1 MEFTVENLQLF
12 VLETSRAKRKPRA
25 SVQIAVD
32 MVQEK
37 ILTEREA
44 LLRIEPAQMEYFLF
58 PTVMDE
64 FCKYCVS
71 SASIVFSAYMSI
83 MFDALNLSTQQ

>member
-1 MEFTVENLQLF
+1 MFTQQEMEFTVENLKLY
-12 VLETSRAKRKPRA
+12 VLETSRAKRTPRA
-25 SVQIAVD
+25 AVQIAVD

-58 PTVMDE
+58 PTVIDE
-64 FCKYCVS
+64 FGKYVQ
-71 SASIVFSAYMSI
+71 Y
-83 MFDALNLSTQQ
+83 ALFNLSFYST